1 MRLIKAYA
9 LTAIVGTQTAQDA
22 TQIKKWVT
30 DDRTCEERLHGHA
43 PKRCQSALGYCC
55 KKSLDDGVCTEQMK
69 DALSNK
75 QADDWLC
82 VKPKPKRSPRQKN
95 QIKKCLDNHNPN
107 KMYDTQHGKLG
118 FLAKSLSIV
127 AGDYIDRSNFQCK
140 TMTKIRKTY
149 IDLLKAR
156 KNCAKKAKT
165 ANQRANEK
173 AKKKAEKEA
182 KKAAQDAEAAR
193 IRAKEEREEYRF
205 DENDA
210 AEIANANEAAQLD
223 ADLEK
228 LNSSEEVTDED
239 LSELYAEQCV
249 DNKDISEDD
258 QEECD
263 EINAL
268 LQMALQNAE
277 RTEDEKDR
285 AEIIFKIA
293 RSRKGIKRWTS
304 SYIDQGVC
312 EKRSDQLNRRVK
324 RITSKMMVVRKA
336 HPTNP
341 ERIKKA
347 KNDMKRKMQ
356 KRKSK
361 AQKRIQRTDD
371 KKRRLAEK
379 AAKKAKRLARK
390 AIREAKNALKEST
403 KSTTE
408 STTSTESTE
417 STDVVEN
424 TSEE

>member
-1 MRLIKAYA
+1 MGANEKA
-9 LTAIVGTQTAQDA
+9 
-22 TQIKKWVT
+22 KKKA
-30 DDRTCEERLHGHA
+30 EKEA
-43 PKRCQSALGYCC
+43 
-55 KKSLDDGVCTEQMK
+55 KK
-69 DALSNK
+69 
-75 QADDWLC
+75 
-82 VKPKPKRSPRQKN
+82 
-95 QIKKCLDNHNPN
+95 
-107 KMYDTQHGKLG
+107 
-118 FLAKSLSIV
+118 
-127 AGDYIDRSNFQCK
+127 
-140 TMTKIRKTY
+140 TKIRKTY

-165 ANQRANEK
+165 KNQKANEK

-182 KKAAQDAEAAR
+182 KKEQNR
-193 IRAKEEREEYRF
+193 ERREDESEGEDDEEYRF

-239 LSELYAEQCV
+239 LSELYSEQCV
-249 DNKDISEDD
+249 DNKDITEED

-293 RSRKGIKRWTS
+293 RSRKGIKRWTN

-324 RITSKMMVVRKA
+324 RITSKMMNVRKA

-347 KNDMKRKMQ
+347 KNDLKKKMQ
-356 KRKSK
+356 
-361 AQKRIQRTDD
+361 

-379 AAKKAKRLARK
+379 ATKKAKRLARK
-390 AIREAKNALKEST
+390 AIREAKRAEKENQ
-403 KSTTE
+403 
-408 STTSTESTE
+408 
-417 STDVVEN
+417 VEEE

>member
-1 MRLIKAYA
+1 MRLLKAYA
-9 LTAIVGTQTAQDA
+9 LTAIVGTQTAQDVA
-22 TQIKKWVT
+22 DIKKWVT
-30 DDRTCEERLHGHA
+30 EDRTCEERLHGHA

-55 KKSLDDGVCTEQMK
+55 KKSLTDDGVCTTQMK

-82 VKPKPKRSPRQKN
+82 VKPKPKRSPRMKN

-118 FLAKSLSIV
+118 FLSKSLAIV

-156 KNCAKKAKT
+156 KNCAKKSKEATIK
-165 ANQRANEK
+165 ANQKAKKANEK
-173 AKKKAEKEA
+173 AKKKAEKDA
-182 KKAAQDAEAAR
+182 KRENKRER
-193 IRAKEEREEYRF
+193 REEGDDDEEYRF
-205 DENDA
+205 DESDA
-210 AEIANANEAAQLD
+210 DEIANANEVAQLD

-249 DNKDISEDD
+249 DNDDISEDD
-258 QEECD
+258 QAECD
-263 EINAL
+263 EIHAL

-277 RTEDEKDR
+277 KSQDEKDR

-304 SYIDQGVC
+304 TYIDQSVC
-312 EKRSDQLNRRVK
+312 SRRSDQLNRRVR
-324 RITSKMMVVRKA
+324 RITSKMMSVRKA

-341 ERIKKA
+341 DRIKKLRNE
-347 KNDMKRKMQ
+347 KKRKLV
-356 KRKSK
+356 KRKSR
-361 AQKRIQRTDD
+361 AQKKIQRSDT
-371 KKRRLAEK
+371 KRNRLAEK

-390 AIREAKNALKEST
+390 AIREAKKAQKENSE
-403 KSTTE
+403 K
-408 STTSTESTE
+408 
-417 STDVVEN
+417 

>member
-1 MRLIKAYA
+1 M
-9 LTAIVGTQTAQDA
+9 G
-22 TQIKKWVT
+22 
-30 DDRTCEERLHGHA
+30 
-43 PKRCQSALGYCC
+43 
-55 KKSLDDGVCTEQMK
+55 
-69 DALSNK
+69 K

-95 QIKKCLDNHNPN
+95 QIKKCLDNNNPN

-127 AGDYIDRSNFQCK
+127 AGDYIYRSNFQCK

-156 KNCAKKAKT
+156 KNCAKKSKEATIKSNKKAKK
-165 ANQRANEK
+165 ANEK
-173 AKKKAEKEA
+173 AKKKAEKDA
-182 KKAAQDAEAAR
+182 KRENKRER
-193 IRAKEEREEYRF
+193 REEEGDDDEEYRF
-205 DENDA
+205 DETDVD
-210 AEIANANEAAQLD
+210 EIANANEVAQLD

-249 DNKDISEDD
+249 DNDDISEED
-258 QEECD
+258 QDECD
-263 EINAL
+263 EIHAL

-277 RTEDEKDR
+277 KSQDEKDR

-304 SYIDQGVC
+304 TYIDQSVC
-312 EKRSDQLNRRVK
+312 SKRSDQLNRRVK

-379 AAKKAKRLARK
+379 AA
-390 AIREAKNALKEST
+390 
-403 KSTTE
+403 
-408 STTSTESTE
+408 
-417 STDVVEN
+417 
-424 TSEE
+424 

>member
-1 MRLIKAYA
+1 MFFRREDESE
-9 LTAIVGTQTAQDA
+9 GE
-22 TQIKKWVT
+22 
-30 DDRTCEERLHGHA
+30 DD
-43 PKRCQSALGYCC
+43 
-55 KKSLDDGVCTEQMK
+55 
-69 DALSNK
+69 
-75 QADDWLC
+75 
-82 VKPKPKRSPRQKN
+82 
-95 QIKKCLDNHNPN
+95 
-107 KMYDTQHGKLG
+107 
-118 FLAKSLSIV
+118 
-127 AGDYIDRSNFQCK
+127 
-140 TMTKIRKTY
+140 
-149 IDLLKAR
+149 
-156 KNCAKKAKT
+156 
-165 ANQRANEK
+165 
-173 AKKKAEKEA
+173 
-182 KKAAQDAEAAR
+182 
-193 IRAKEEREEYRF
+193 EEYRF

-258 QEECD
+258 QVKYPPAPHTYLLSSAQLASAWHQINIIFKEECD

-341 ERIKKA
+341 ERIKVLHL
-347 KNDMKRKMQ
+347 
-356 KRKSK
+356 
-361 AQKRIQRTDD
+361 I
-371 KKRRLAEK
+371 
-379 AAKKAKRLARK
+379 
-390 AIREAKNALKEST
+390 
-403 KSTTE
+403 
-408 STTSTESTE
+408 
-417 STDVVEN
+417 
-424 TSEE
+424 